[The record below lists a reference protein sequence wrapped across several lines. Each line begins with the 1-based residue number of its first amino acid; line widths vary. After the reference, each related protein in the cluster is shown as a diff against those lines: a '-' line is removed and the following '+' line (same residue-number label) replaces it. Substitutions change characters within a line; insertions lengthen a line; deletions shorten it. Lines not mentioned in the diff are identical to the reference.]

1 MAEKIQIKS
10 EIFHSFFSLLL
21 NHKAI
26 VFNDKDD
33 SYIEKLKILR
43 ITVKT
48 PIILEC
54 YEPEETYDKLTK
66 IRDISINDALMSAMH
81 YITTKSKPIYI
92 CRNYLALNMK
102 KLNDLTKEDVRY
114 ILDTLQNY
122 GSHALECFSIASNK
136 NESMTLDS
144 YLEQKAKEKEFMLEH
159 LEERHKTK
167 LNLSK
172 QDLIDEAYYQYK
184 ESLDRADRFYKN
196 YQKLLSEQAQ
206 LMLKNS
212 SIISDLL
219 DIVRR
224 NKLIKL
230 ATMHYNSDQ
239 TRICIYTGPL
249 SVEYTC
255 GEETANR
262 IIYNNSSLS
271 NAKIEYK
278 DAIYDALVN
287 RENYVLLHNPLQI
300 VINID
305 NSDNISQWA
314 ISHLALNLSNYSS
327 VYTTDSNYI
336 ESNTHYFRY
345 NCLGGFSGDLATS
358 VRNNDIKRLIATL
371 IQYISTINIADV
383 AGVTWATKCN
393 HIVKDLKTG
402 NIYEYYSDGTKED
415 ITEIYNTTL
424 EMYIEEIKAG
434 IDKYIQEGEENTLYV
449 DKI

>member
-21 NHKAI
+21 NHKAT
-26 VFNDKDD
+26 VFTDKDD
-33 SYIEKLKILR
+33 SYINTLKILR
-43 ITVKT
+43 TAIKT

-54 YEPEETYDKLTK
+54 YEPEETYDKLAK
-66 IRDISINDALMSAMH
+66 SRGISMNDALISAMH
-81 YITTKSKPIYI
+81 YITTKARPIYI
-92 CRNYLALNMK
+92 CRNYLALNMR

-114 ILDTLQNY
+114 ILDMLQDI

-136 NESMTLDS
+136 NESIALDS
-144 YLEQKAKEKEFMLEH
+144 YIEQKTKEKESMLEH
-159 LEERHKTK
+159 IEEKHKTK

-172 QDLIDEAYYQYK
+172 QVLIDDAYYKYK
-184 ESLDRADRFYKN
+184 ECLETADRYYKN
-196 YQKLLSEQAQ
+196 YQKLLNEQAQ

-212 SIISDLL
+212 SIMSDLL
-219 DIVRR
+219 DIIRR

-230 ATMHYNSDQ
+230 ATIHYDSSQ
-239 TRICIYTGPL
+239 TRVHIYTEPL
-249 SVEYTC
+249 NVEYTC

-262 IIYNNSSLS
+262 IIYNNSALS

-300 VINID
+300 VIHID
-305 NSDNISQWA
+305 NTNNISTWA
-314 ISHLALNLSNYSS
+314 ISHLALNISNYSAT
-327 VYTTDSNYI
+327 YTTDSNHI

-383 AGVTWATKCN
+383 AGVTWATKDT
-393 HIVKDLKTG
+393 HILKDLKTG
-402 NIYEYYSDGTKED
+402 NIYEYYSDGTKAD
-415 ITEIYNTTL
+415 ITR
-424 EMYIEEIKAG
+424 MYKTALNAIIEELKAG
-434 IDKYIQEGEENTLYV
+434 IDKCIQEGGENTLYV

>member
-26 VFNDKDD
+26 ILNDKDD
-33 SYIEKLKILR
+33 SYINKLKILR
-43 ITVKT
+43 AIIKT

-54 YEPEETYDKLTK
+54 YEPEETYDKLIK
-66 IRDISINDALMSAMH
+66 IRGISMNDALISTLHHISA
-81 YITTKSKPIYI
+81 KSKPIYI
-92 CRNYLALNMK
+92 YRNYLALNMK
-102 KLNDLTKEDVRY
+102 KLNDLTTKDITD
-114 ILDTLQNY
+114 ILDILQSFGNR
-122 GSHALECFSIASNK
+122 ALECFSIASNK

-144 YLEQKAKEKEFMLEH
+144 YLKQKAKEKESMLEH
-159 LEERHKTK
+159 LEEKHKTK

-172 QDLIDEAYYQYK
+172 QNLIDEAYYSYK
-184 ESLDRADRFYKN
+184 DYLDNANRAYKN
-196 YQKLLSEQAQ
+196 YQRLLNEQAQ

-212 SIISDLL
+212 SIMTDLL

-230 ATMHYNSDQ
+230 ATIHYDSSQ
-239 TRICIYTGPL
+239 TRVCIYTEPL

-262 IIYNNSSLS
+262 IIYNNSTLS
-271 NAKIEYK
+271 TASSEYK

-314 ISHLALNLSNYSS
+314 ISHLQINLSNYSAAF
-327 VYTTDSNYI
+327 TTDSNYI

-358 VRNNDIKRLIATL
+358 VRNNDIKRLTATL

-383 AGVTWATKCN
+383 AGVTWATKEM

-402 NIYEYYSDGTKED
+402 NIYEYYSGGTKED

-434 IDKYIQEGEENTLYV
+434 IDKCIQEGGENTLYV